1 MLKHFKQRKYLTLL
15 KQSGE
20 LGYNPVWLDWTL
32 SKWIWNHRLYHQ
44 SYGASVARTLLFLQN
59 KLISNWLKKL
69 LSSILKVKMQ
79 FHHLMKRAVGNR
91 DHVVLCFLYLTSG
104 SKVQILVPTF
114 WTIEQMKQVDHWRT
128 KQQWAGGLARQGG
141 HSQTRQGGSWL
152 KKRNNNGEIAQ

>member
-59 KLISNWLKKL
+59 KFISNWLKKL
-69 LSSILKVKMQ
+69 IIIHFESEDVISSLNEKSSRKPWSCGLMLPVLDQWVEGSNPGANILN
-79 FHHLMKRAVGNR
+79 HWTNE
-91 DHVVLCFLYLTSG
+91 TSG
-104 SKVQILVPTF
+104 PLKNKTTMGGWPSKTG
-114 WTIEQMKQVDHWRT
+114 
-128 KQQWAGGLARQGG
+128 WA
-141 HSQTRQGGSWL
+141 
-152 KKRNNNGEIAQ
+152 